1 MKVKTFTAFGQGSLD
16 RQVNRFLANS
26 NPEIISIDF
35 SVGFGYV
42 GAMVVYK

>member
-1 MKVKTFTAFGQGSLD
+1 MKVKTFTAFGQGGLD
-16 RQVNRFLANS
+16 KQVNRFLADS
-26 NPEIISIDF
+26 KLEVISVNF